1 MSKKAF
7 PINRVN
13 IDPPKP
19 VRVAPNPP
27 IALPEREPRNI
38 WVMIGVPALIVALIG
53 TIVMLYVSGV
63 RSLATGFFPLM
74 GIGAFSMLAF
84 SGRFG
89 RARKITWGEL
99 EKGRRRYLR
108 DLDTNRDE
116 IQTAVCAQ
124 REWQNAVH
132 SDPPGLG
139 AIIGGPRMWERGRG
153 DVDFLEVRVGTGVQ
167 HAPDS
172 VLSVT
177 WPDISSDEELEPVT
191 GQALRDF
198 ILEQR
203 KIRDIAKVVNLRS
216 APGFS
221 FVSEDLDRVR
231 SLMRSVLCSLAV
243 FHNPR
248 DVKLM
253 VVTRNPEVWAWMVW
267 LPHNLH
273 DELFDAC
280 GWRRLIFATPE
291 ELEAALG
298 AELHMKGKR
307 GAWTPP
313 TVASPTAMGS
323 ALETGQVGVD
333 LGPHLVI
340 VDDNTGSP
348 DAWESVVGQ
357 VGKAGLT
364 VLRIA
369 SRVGTGVGFAEDQ
382 VFEMAQRH
390 GAATAVK
397 AGRDGADADDD
408 QRPAPLLR
416 ARGTFFA
423 HADQLS
429 IHRAYRYARAMA
441 RWSPTS
447 RSEVTDS
454 TSGAAELLRSLGISD
469 PRELDVDRLWAERRG
484 RGDDRW
490 CEIPV
495 GAKPNGELQNIIL
508 RAKDFGGFGFHS
520 VVIGTSG
527 SGKSEL
533 FLSLVYGIALT
544 HSPETFNVIFVDM
557 KFESAAQ
564 DILGIPH
571 VVAALSNLG
580 KDERHLA
587 ERMRRVIDGEIK
599 QRYELFKSV
608 GARDANDYEEIRLAG
623 RDLPPVPVLLVIVDE
638 YLELFANHKKWID
651 LIIHIGQEGRGANV
665 FFMLGGQRLDLSSL
679 QKVKSNIAF
688 RIALRAESGDDS
700 REVIGSD
707 AAYHLPSKENGF
719 ALLKVGPRDLEPFRC
734 FYLSAPFVVP
744 KKKEVARTIDM
755 TLTQPRLYDWQYQP
769 LDAADA
775 EALATAAAAD
785 AEPDEFLYYDDGFK
799 KKKIVDVL
807 RESLYNVPHRSPRR
821 PWLAPLEDPEPVDRL
836 VAAYRGKPWHVDY
849 GQNPGLMFPVGV
861 MDIPEESQ
869 QVVHAVDALRSNI
882 IVVGAKQRGK
892 TTTLMALMCSA
903 ATMYTPERVTFF
915 CIGGATMAQIGSLPH
930 VTDIVSP
937 KDAEGIER
945 ILSTMDALI
954 DAREEAFRRAKI
966 DMDGFRERRFGIGG
980 DGVGGTDP
988 TDAFGDVFVV
998 LDDYDD
1004 LYAKDTLL
1012 GDRIISL
1019 SSRGPEYGVHLMCSA
1034 GGWIHGQ
1041 RQSLLQ
1047 NVTARIQLRLADP
1060 GESQMG
1066 HLSIESREA
1075 ARRTLNRPGFGLT
1088 ESLHELR
1095 IGVPALADPG
1105 TGELVGITDVGA
1117 RIADVAGVTKHASL
1131 QRLPQRV
1138 ELSAIVE
1145 HEAVHQGGD
1154 DLSIAFAIG
1163 ERHELG
1169 PVPIKLRESP
1179 GLMILG
1185 RQGCGK
1191 TTALV
1196 AIGEAVMNRFS
1207 PQQA

>member
-1 MSKKAF
+1 MRCQRCPRRHPVDVGAGRSGGIGVAGSNRRRGSQFYVLLPDGVQKISSFVADLPQRELLRGGGAAGGDPDVLVHTTQVTSLPVEYYPAGRLNFVDTAADPTTCVSWEKASTDPQARVAVYNGRGLPVPPSMDSRIVRLVRDDRAPASVVATQVLVLPGAANFVTSTSGVITAESRESLFWVSGNGVRFGIANDEATLRALGLDPGAAVQAPWPLLRTFAAGPALSRDAALLARGTLPTLGQVAIVTTTAKAGAEMSKKAF

-520 VVIGTSG
+520 VVIGT
-527 SGKSEL
+527 
-533 FLSLVYGIALT
+533 
-544 HSPETFNVIFVDM
+544 
-557 KFESAAQ
+557 
-564 DILGIPH
+564 
-571 VVAALSNLG
+571 
-580 KDERHLA
+580 
-587 ERMRRVIDGEIK
+587 
-599 QRYELFKSV
+599 
-608 GARDANDYEEIRLAG
+608 
-623 RDLPPVPVLLVIVDE
+623 
-638 YLELFANHKKWID
+638 
-651 LIIHIGQEGRGANV
+651 
-665 FFMLGGQRLDLSSL
+665 
-679 QKVKSNIAF
+679 
-688 RIALRAESGDDS
+688 
-700 REVIGSD
+700 
-707 AAYHLPSKENGF
+707 
-719 ALLKVGPRDLEPFRC
+719 
-734 FYLSAPFVVP
+734 
-744 KKKEVARTIDM
+744 
-755 TLTQPRLYDWQYQP
+755 
-769 LDAADA
+769 
-775 EALATAAAAD
+775 
-785 AEPDEFLYYDDGFK
+785 
-799 KKKIVDVL
+799 
-807 RESLYNVPHRSPRR
+807 
-821 PWLAPLEDPEPVDRL
+821 
-836 VAAYRGKPWHVDY
+836 
-849 GQNPGLMFPVGV
+849 
-861 MDIPEESQ
+861 
-869 QVVHAVDALRSNI
+869 
-882 IVVGAKQRGK
+882 
-892 TTTLMALMCSA
+892 
-903 ATMYTPERVTFF
+903 
-915 CIGGATMAQIGSLPH
+915 
-930 VTDIVSP
+930 
-937 KDAEGIER
+937 
-945 ILSTMDALI
+945 
-954 DAREEAFRRAKI
+954 
-966 DMDGFRERRFGIGG
+966 
-980 DGVGGTDP
+980 
-988 TDAFGDVFVV
+988 
-998 LDDYDD
+998 
-1004 LYAKDTLL
+1004 
-1012 GDRIISL
+1012 
-1019 SSRGPEYGVHLMCSA
+1019 
-1034 GGWIHGQ
+1034 
-1041 RQSLLQ
+1041 
-1047 NVTARIQLRLADP
+1047 
-1060 GESQMG
+1060 
-1066 HLSIESREA
+1066 
-1075 ARRTLNRPGFGLT
+1075 
-1088 ESLHELR
+1088 
-1095 IGVPALADPG
+1095 
-1105 TGELVGITDVGA
+1105 
-1117 RIADVAGVTKHASL
+1117 
-1131 QRLPQRV
+1131 
-1138 ELSAIVE
+1138 
-1145 HEAVHQGGD
+1145 
-1154 DLSIAFAIG
+1154 
-1163 ERHELG
+1163 
-1169 PVPIKLRESP
+1169 
-1179 GLMILG
+1179 
-1185 RQGCGK
+1185 
-1191 TTALV
+1191 
-1196 AIGEAVMNRFS
+1196 
-1207 PQQA
+1207 